1 MGHARAF
8 WYVAAEAKALGQRPL
23 ARTLLGQALVLYRG
37 PQGQAIALADRCPHR
52 GAALS
57 PGRVVDGCIECP
69 YHGWRF
75 GAEGACSHIPSLPEG
90 KPIPSGTQAQS
101 LPLVESDGY
110 LWVWMGEAPPGP
122 EDRPFAIPHLG
133 EAGWGHA
140 RLVGEVPADAGACV
154 ENFID
159 TTHTGYVHGGLFRQ
173 PASHGAIN
181 RVRAVADGVVIDIEE
196 EQASPGLLGRLLL
209 GPEAPMHQDRFFL
222 PATVQVHYRFSPTRE
237 IVGWQFCTPIDEART
252 LVHVHVAYRLGWLNP
267 LAKPI
272 VPIAGRFILNQDV
285 AILGTLR
292 GGDRQASTP
301 ADLANLWIRQAMDR
315 AAKGEPPGPEREATV
330 AFRL

>member
-8 WYVAAEAKALGQRPL
+8 WYVAAEAKALGQKPL
-23 ARTLLGQALVLYRG
+23 ARTLLGEAVVLYRG
-37 PQGQAIALADRCPHR
+37 PQGQAIALRDRCPHR

-57 PGRVVDGCIECP
+57 PGRVVDGCLECP

-75 GAEGACSHIPSLPEG
+75 GAEGACAHIPSLAEG
-90 KPIPSGTQAQS
+90 GKIPSGTQAQS
-101 LPLVESDGY
+101 LPVRESDGY
-110 LWVWMGEAPPGP
+110 LWVWLGDGPPGP
-122 EDRPFAIPHLG
+122 EAEPFRIPHLQ
-133 EAGWGHA
+133 EAGWGFA
-140 RLVGEVPADAGACV
+140 RLVATIPAEAGACV

-173 PASHGAIN
+173 PASHGATN
-181 RVRAVADGVVIDIEE
+181 RVRSVADGVIIDIEE
-196 EQASPGLLGRLLL
+196 EEATPGLLGKLLL
-209 GPEAPMHQDRFFL
+209 GPEVPQHQDRFIL

-237 IVGWQFCTPIDEART
+237 VVGWQFCTPTSEHET

-267 LAKPI
+267 LAKPL
-272 VPIAGRFILNQDV
+272 VPLIGRVILNQDLK
-285 AILGTLR
+285 ILSTLR
-292 GGDRQASTP
+292 PGERQASTP

-315 AAKGEPPGPEREATV
+315 AAAGEAPLPEREATV